1 MTAYGTDSTARR
13 DDGLSLI
20 EVILSITLLGLVMA
34 SMLTTLAVTVSASA
48 TERDHANAHAWL
60 QSATDVLYG
69 AQRIDCDDPTLE
81 DGYRAVIAATQDPE
95 GWWEAANP
103 GSIELVSPVL
113 FWDGD
118 IYQGTCYDDQNVNL
132 QLLKL
137 RVVNPAG
144 DVVETVE
151 VVKG

>member
-1 MTAYGTDSTARR
+1 M
-13 DDGLSLI
+13 SLI
-20 EVILSITLLGLVMA
+20 EILISITLLGIGVA
-34 SMLTTLAVTVSASA
+34 AMLTTTVVAINGSA

-69 AQRIDCDDPTLE
+69 EERVDCDDPTLE
-81 DGYRAVIAATQDPE
+81 DTYRAVISTTQDPE
-95 GWWEAANP
+95 GWWEPSNA
-103 GSIELVSPVL
+103 GSIELVSPEL

-132 QLLKL
+132 QLITI
-137 RVVNPAG
+137 RVSNPDG
-144 DVVETVE
+144 KIVESVE

>member
-1 MTAYGTDSTARR
+1 MRKHGGGCRARR
-13 DDGLSLI
+13 DQGSNLI
-20 EVILSITLLGLVMA
+20 EILISVVLLGMGVVA
-34 SMLTTLAVTVSASA
+34 MLTTLSTTVKASA

-69 AQRIDCDDPTLE
+69 ADRADCDDPTLE
-81 DGYRAVIAATQDPE
+81 DQYRAVLATTKDPE
-95 GWWEAANP
+95 GWWDPANS
-103 GSIELVSPVL
+103 GAIELVSPVL

-132 QLLKL
+132 QLITI
-137 RVVNPAG
+137 RVKSPEG
-144 DVVETVE
+144 TIVETVE

>member
-1 MTAYGTDSTARR
+1 MRAYGTDSTARR
-13 DDGLSLI
+13 DNGMSLI

-69 AQRIDCDDPTLE
+69 EQRIDCDDPTLE

-137 RVVNPAG
+137 RVKNPAG
-144 DVVETVE
+144 DIVETVE

>member
-1 MTAYGTDSTARR
+1 MRSRGNGSRARR

-20 EVILSITLLGLVMA
+20 EVAISITLLGLGVGA
-34 SMLTTLAVTVSASA
+34 MLTTLAVTVSASA

-69 AQRIDCDDPTLE
+69 EQRVDCDDPNLE
-81 DGYRAVIAATQDPE
+81 DIYRSVIATTEDPE
-95 GWWEAANP
+95 GWWEPSNT
-103 GSIELVSPVL
+103 GMIELVSPVL

-118 IYQGTCYDDQNVNL
+118 IYQSTCYDDQGVAL
-132 QLLKL
+132 QLITL
-137 RVVNPAG
+137 RVANPNGAI
-144 DVVETVE
+144 VETVE

>member
-1 MTAYGTDSTARR
+1 MRSRGTGSRARR

-20 EVILSITLLGLVMA
+20 EVVISITLLGMGVA
-34 SMLTTLAVTVSASA
+34 AMLTTLAVTVNASA

-69 AQRIDCDDPTLE
+69 EDRADCDDPTLE
-81 DGYRAVIAATQDPE
+81 DQYRAVIATTQDPE
-95 GWWEAANP
+95 GWWETTSP

-113 FWDGD
+113 FWDGN
-118 IYQGTCYDDQNVNL
+118 IYQSTCYDDEGVGL
-132 QLLKL
+132 QLITI
-137 RVVNPAG
+137 RVMNPDG
-144 DVVETVE
+144 DIVETVE

>member
-1 MTAYGTDSTARR
+1 MKSLSPFSRERR
-13 DDGLSLI
+13 DRGTTLI
-20 EVILSITLLGLVMA
+20 EILISITLLGAGVA
-34 SMLTTLAVTVSASA
+34 AMLTTLATTVTATT

-69 AQRIDCDDPTLE
+69 EQRVDCDDPDLE
-81 DGYRAVIAATQDPE
+81 DIYRAVINTTQDPE
-95 GWWEAANP
+95 GWWEASNP
-103 GSIELVSPVL
+103 GAIELVSPVL

-132 QLLKL
+132 QLITI
-137 RVVNPAG
+137 RVSDPDG
-144 DVVETVE
+144 RIVESVE